1 MTDFT
6 IIRRSL
12 TSRMFS
18 TVTTVLTVAVAVA
31 LLLVLL
37 TMREA
42 ARKTFERGAGNMQLL
57 VSRDV
62 SPLVSVLNSV
72 FYANAPARPLDQ
84 ATFVRVRD
92 AFPWEFAIPIQQGDS
107 FEGHFVLATTP
118 EFFTKFQP
126 VVGEPWRFAHGRAFD
141 KDFEAV
147 LGAKAAAATGLNLG
161 EKIALAHGTA
171 RRSDAEQR
179 EAASGDGRDLSVSEA
194 AGGHAAAGHDHDDH
208 AHDEHDEHAEHDEH
222 DHAHDD
228 HDHDEHGH
236 DDHEHVHGLDAGPH
250 VHDEFQYT
258 VVGIL
263 ESTGSAHDD
272 ALFTSLGST
281 WIIHAHER
289 REREDHTIKTTTTDD
304 LTDADRLITGIYL
317 RPAARP
323 GSDASAILPQAFDA
337 LRRDASIVVAMPQR
351 EIAKL
356 FRIVSNVDQVFIGM
370 AAAVLVAS
378 AISIMLALYNSME
391 QRRRQIAVLR
401 VLGSSRPR
409 IFNLVLTESAI
420 LGIFGALTGI
430 ILAWLGAILV
440 AALMKQR
447 LGLSFDPTPDPMMA
461 CVVLA
466 AAVLLAALAGL
477 APAALAYRTE
487 VAKNLKPLG

>member
-57 VSRDV
+57 VSRDS

-72 FYANAPARPLDQ
+72 FYAGAPARPLDQ
-84 ATFVRVRD
+84 ATFARVRD
-92 AFPWEFAIPIQQGDS
+92 AFPWEFAIPVQQGDS
-107 FEGHFVLATTP
+107 FEGHFVMATMP

-126 VVGEPWRFAHGRAFD
+126 VVGEPWRFAQGRAFE
-141 KDFEAV
+141 KDFEVV
-147 LGAKAAAATGLNLG
+147 LGARTARAAGLKVG
-161 EKIALAHGTA
+161 DKIVLTHGTA

-179 EAASGDGRDLSVSEA
+179 EAASGGERNSSLSEA
-194 AGGHAAAGHDHDDH
+194 AGGHAAAEREHDDH
-208 AHDEHDEHAEHDEH
+208 AHDEHDHAHDED
-222 DHAHDD
+222 DHEDD
-228 HDHDEHGH
+228 HDH
-236 DDHEHVHGLDAGPH
+236 EHVRGLDANAGAH

-263 ESTGSAHDD
+263 EPTGSAHDD
-272 ALFTSLGST
+272 ALFTTLGST

-289 REREDHTIKTTTTDD
+289 REREDHTIKTTTAAD

-317 RPAARP
+317 RPSARP
-323 GSDASAILPQAFDA
+323 GSDASAILPQAFEA
-337 LRRDASIVVAMPQR
+337 LRRDASIVVAMPQQQ
-351 EIAKL
+351 ISTL

-420 LGIFGALTGI
+420 LGILGALTGI
-430 ILAWLGAILV
+430 ILAWLGTILV
-440 AALMKQR
+440 AAVMKQR
-447 LGLSFDPTPDPMMA
+447 LGLTFDPTPDPMMA
-461 CVVLA
+461 CIVLA
-466 AAVLLAALAGL
+466 AAVLLAALAGF